1 MRPEDKKLVDNL
13 IRVEKHLASKKGPF
27 DLFALILRREL
38 SDKWDLLVAADWI
51 ENNFD
56 QSLKLISRE
65 LTKKLS
71 SEELSA
77 ISKIVLLSIFDQRV
91 KSVQKVIQVEHLN
104 TELVNVDLFGF
115 FVDHG
120 YLITSK
126 RRINER
132 LKELTWNV
140 VLEEWKKAK
149 KTISSDEIFK
159 KVSAQRKKVSPKA
172 VNKVIDYLVDT
183 GCIRGSKNIDFSSSP
198 APGSILITSV
208 NPNCSPSSI
217 AVAL

>member
-1 MRPEDKKLVDNL
+1 MRLEDKKLVDKL
-13 IRVEKHLASKKGPF
+13 IRIEKHLSSKKGPF
-27 DLFALILRREL
+27 DLFGLILRVEL

-56 QSLKLISRE
+56 QSLRLISRE

-77 ISKIVLLSIFDQRV
+77 ISKVVLLSVFDPRV
-91 KSVQKVIQVEHLN
+91 KSVQKAIETEHRDA
-104 TELVNVDLFGF
+104 ELVNVDLFGF

-126 RRINER
+126 RRIDMR
-132 LKELTWNV
+132 LKDLTWNV

-149 KTISSDEIFK
+149 ETISSDEIFK
-159 KVSAQRKKVSPKA
+159 KVSTQRKKVSPKA
-172 VNKVIDYLVDT
+172 VNKVIDYLVDK
-183 GCIRGSKNIDFSSSP
+183 GCIRGYGIDFSSAP

-208 NPNCSPSSI
+208 NPNCPPSSI
-217 AVAL
+217 AVTS